1 MTKRERERETKTF
14 RPYLYLSTLALAT
27 WMVGTPPVH
36 AAAVTHTSS
45 VEQASAVLQ
54 GQQQQKQ
61 VIKGTV
67 RDEKGEP
74 LLGVSIMIKSLKKG
88 VTTDLD
94 GNFSIPTDNLQFP
107 EILQFFYVGYKSREV
122 RVTKPGTLDITLAE
136 DVSELNEVV
145 VTGFIAKQKN
155 SYTGSQATVKR
166 EELLSVGTKNVFES
180 IAAFVPGM
188 EIVQNN
194 NMGSDPNTRPD
205 INIRGRASFEGSAN
219 MPVFVVDG
227 GIVDVDYVYD
237 MDMND
242 IETVTVL
249 KDAAASALYGAKASA
264 GVIVITTRSLQGGK
278 LRFNYSGTVRLSTP
292 DLSDYDL
299 LDARQKLEYERL
311 AGLYTST
318 SDDLLDQYRLDQL
331 YAERQ
336 ALVAGGLDTDW
347 MSKPLRNGVSQN
359 HNLSMEGGDEYAR
372 YSVGMRYGNEEG
384 VVKDSGRER
393 LTLNFKLSYNLDQRF
408 YISNSTTINNVKNEE
423 SPFGS
428 FSQYVNLNPYDDPY
442 NADGTLKPEL
452 SYQQIN
458 PLYEGSIGSFR
469 KREQFYVMN
478 NTDLRVW
485 IKPELRLDAMFSFT
499 KHKDDGRSFT
509 SPLSK
514 DELKKAA
521 ALRGKMDEDNS
532 KSMDYSGK
540 LMLSY
545 NKYVYK
551 KLYLSA
557 MGGANVDASDSDDA
571 TYSTTGYFSDKLA
584 HPAFASRYVDG
595 APTGSDGIERS
606 VGFFVN
612 VNTMWDEKYFLDV
625 IYRYEGSSK
634 FGKNKRF
641 APFWSVG
648 GGWNIHKESFMK
660 GVPVELLKLRASV
673 GYTGNVSFSP
683 YQAMTTYQYKG
694 EYDYYKGI
702 GSVPITIG
710 NPDLTWQ
717 RTLTTNVG
725 VDLTMFKGRWDL
737 SLDYYIKNTDQLLL
751 DVTKAPSIGVAT
763 ARENVGS
770 LENKGLEFQTRVIPI
785 RTKDWYWGLS
795 LNFSHNT
802 NKIKKISN
810 ALQALNEKN
819 AAATK
824 DEDGNP
830 ILAPLPLYE
839 EGQSLTVLKVV
850 PSAGIDPATGKEV
863 FIKRDGSYTF
873 DYDSRDK
880 VVFGDTTPW
889 AYGSMGSYLTWKQL
903 SFNLQFGYSFGAVTY
918 NQTLVSR
925 VESANPE
932 HNADVRVLES
942 RWKHPGDEARFKNI
956 ADRSP
961 HDQTSRFVES
971 ENYVELKSASLAYE
985 FTPKQLSGCFINRL
999 HLELMTN
1006 DLFYISSVK
1015 RERGLTYP
1023 YARTVEFSARVSF

>member
-1 MTKRERERETKTF
+1 
-14 RPYLYLSTLALAT
+14 
-27 WMVGTPPVH
+27 
-36 AAAVTHTSS
+36 
-45 VEQASAVLQ
+45 
-54 GQQQQKQ
+54 
-61 VIKGTV
+61 
-67 RDEKGEP
+67 
-74 LLGVSIMIKSLKKG
+74 
-88 VTTDLD
+88 
-94 GNFSIPTDNLQFP
+94 
-107 EILQFFYVGYKSREV
+107 
-122 RVTKPGTLDITLAE
+122 
-136 DVSELNEVV
+136 
-145 VTGFIAKQKN
+145 
-155 SYTGSQATVKR
+155 
-166 EELLSVGTKNVFES
+166 
-180 IAAFVPGM
+180 
-188 EIVQNN
+188 
-194 NMGSDPNTRPD
+194 
-205 INIRGRASFEGSAN
+205 
-219 MPVFVVDG
+219 
-227 GIVDVDYVYD
+227 
-237 MDMND
+237 
-242 IETVTVL
+242 
-249 KDAAASALYGAKASA
+249 
-264 GVIVITTRSLQGGK
+264 
-278 LRFNYSGTVRLSTP
+278 
-292 DLSDYDL
+292 
-299 LDARQKLEYERL
+299 
-311 AGLYTST
+311 
-318 SDDLLDQYRLDQL
+318 
-331 YAERQ
+331 
-336 ALVAGGLDTDW
+336 
-347 MSKPLRNGVSQN
+347 
-359 HNLSMEGGDEYAR
+359 
-372 YSVGMRYGNEEG
+372 
-384 VVKDSGRER
+384 
-393 LTLNFKLSYNLDQRF
+393 
-408 YISNSTTINNVKNEE
+408 
-423 SPFGS
+423 
-428 FSQYVNLNPYDDPY
+428 
-442 NADGTLKPEL
+442 
-452 SYQQIN
+452 
-458 PLYEGSIGSFR
+458 
-469 KREQFYVMN
+469 MN

-648 GGWNIHKESFMK
+648 GRWNIHKESFMK

-999 HLELMTN
+999 RLELMTN